1 MNIREITIG
10 RSKTCDIYLDARC
23 IYASKNHGTIYMDGT
38 QMMFRDNSTNGTM
51 INNIMVRK
59 RAVPIR
65 YGDSIM
71 IAGQYPLNWSQINSF
86 FPDIQQ
92 DARRNI
98 GSSVAVPY
106 TPDPPANNVVYTPA
120 PAVNSGAGTT
130 EVRLNGWNWGAFLF
144 GGWWGLF
151 NGCWWIFLVNIILGL
166 LSLIPFAVAIFGPV
180 QIIWSIICGVKGDQ
194 WAWENKE
201 WYSAESFRSTQDT
214 WNKVAVIFL
223 VIGIVFGLI
232 GVLSFFAMMSGSL

>member
-10 RSKTCDIYLDARC
+10 RSKTCDIYLDERC

-51 INNIMVRK
+51 INNIMVRR

-65 YGDSIM
+65 PGDSIM

-86 FPDIQQ
+86 FPNNQQ
-92 DARRNI
+92 PVRQNNNGI
-98 GSSVAVPY
+98 FPF
-106 TPDPPANNVVYTPA
+106 TPEPPSNNVVQSPSQNAYA
-120 PAVNSGAGTT
+120 EQRST
-130 EVRLNGWNWGAFLF
+130 EVQLNGWNWGAVVF

-151 NGCWWIFLVNIILGL
+151 NGCWWIFLINIVLGL
-166 LSLIPFAVAIFGPV
+166 LSLIPFVVTITGPA
-180 QIIWSIICGVKGDQ
+180 QLIWGIICGVKGDE

-214 WNKVAVIFL
+214 WNKVAVIIL
-223 VIGIVFGLI
+223 IMSLVFGLI
-232 GVLSFFAMMSGSL
+232 GVLAFFAMMSSRF

>member
-1 MNIREITIG
+1 
-10 RSKTCDIYLDARC
+10 
-23 IYASKNHGTIYMDGT
+23 
-38 QMMFRDNSTNGTM
+38 MMFRDNSTNGTM

-106 TPDPPANNVVYTPA
+106 TPEPPANNVVYTPA

-201 WYSAESFRSTQDT
+201 WYSAESFRTTPVRVRVSGQ
-214 WNKVAVIFL
+214 A
-223 VIGIVFGLI
+223 
-232 GVLSFFAMMSGSL
+232 AARRSGSGISRNIRSTASGNLSRRQKREARDSPLFPCRKY